1 MHPRRRAIC
10 LTIAALAGSASAQ
23 VDLRAV
29 PQPEQFD
36 RIRSSLGVRSLHV
49 ESPFA
54 KSSPARVLDLA
65 PGKPATEAEIVT
77 LTSRVIVK
85 ADNATIANL
94 RAQGLAATGAS
105 AGYTIIDTPS
115 VRAAIRLAD
124 QLAANA
130 AVTHA
135 TVEARQ
141 TFGPR
146 TPLNDEFLDLAWHLL
161 NTIQVGND
169 INAEAAWK
177 LGYTGAGINIGII
190 DQGVWSFH
198 PDLSAQR
205 NNDAG
210 QLGSSS
216 FHGTAVAGVACAIGN
231 NEEGAAGLAY
241 GSTHSQLFYS
251 PQGDPAVNAAAFEHR
266 NDLNDIK
273 NNSWG
278 PSDTGNL
285 WDIAQL
291 EYDALKDSVMT
302 GRDGKGVIHTWA
314 AGNGGTN
321 DRVEYDP
328 FAASPYTISIGSIG
342 NNALRSNYSER
353 GSSLFAVTYSD
364 GNGRNIF
371 TTSNSSSAPYT
382 SNFGGTSSACPLASG
397 ALALCLEANPK
408 LTWRDAQHLVVDTA
422 KPVDTEDNDWT
433 TNGAGHDINHNYGFG
448 QLDAALMVQAAKTWQ
463 PVAPLVELDAGLTE
477 PNAPIP
483 DNDLAGIQFDFEVTN
498 NIIIEHV
505 ALDVVA
511 TGTYIGD
518 LVITLTSPD
527 GTESLLHVNRNYSAD
542 DMDHTF
548 YSVRHWDE
556 STAGTWTVSI
566 ADAAAQDT
574 HTLNSLSLRFMGTD
588 IDCPADQ
595 DGDFLLTVLDL
606 DAWIDN
612 YTKGDIRAD
621 MNNNGSLE
629 PADFTAWIAAFNEGC
644 DL

>member
-1 MHPRRRAIC
+1 MHPRRRALC
-10 LTIAALAGSASAQ
+10 LILAAFAGTASAQ

-29 PQPEQFD
+29 PEPEQFD
-36 RIRSSLGVRSLHV
+36 RIRSSLGVRSLHI

-54 KSSPARVLDLA
+54 KSSPARILDLA
-65 PGKPATEAEIVT
+65 PGKPATEPVIVT

-85 ADNATIANL
+85 ANNATITNL
-94 RAQGLAATGAS
+94 RDQGYTIANAP
-105 AGYTIIDTPS
+105 AGYTIIVTPS
-115 VRAAIRLAD
+115 VRAAARLAD
-124 QLAANA
+124 QLAINA
-130 AVTHA
+130 SVSSAS
-135 TVEARQ
+135 VEARQ
-141 TFGPR
+141 SFGPR
-146 TPLNDEFLDLAWHLL
+146 TPLNDEFFDLAWHLH
-161 NTIQVGND
+161 NTDQVGND
-169 INAEAAWK
+169 INAEAAWN
-177 LGYTGAGINIGII
+177 LGYTGAGVNIGII

-205 NNDAG
+205 NNTAG
-210 QLGSSS
+210 QSGSSS

-231 NEEGAAGLAY
+231 NEEGAAGLAH

-266 NDLNDIK
+266 NDLNHIK

-278 PSDTGNL
+278 PNDTGHL

-291 EYDALKDSVMT
+291 EYDALKDSVIT
-302 GRDGKGVIHTWA
+302 GRDGKGVIHAWA
-314 AGNGGTN
+314 AGNGGAN

-328 FAASPYTISIGSIG
+328 FAASPYTISIGAIG
-342 NNALRSNYSER
+342 NNALRSSYSER

-382 SNFGGTSSACPLASG
+382 SNFGGTSSACPLAAG
-397 ALALCLEANPK
+397 ALALCLEANPE
-408 LTWRDAQHLVVDTA
+408 LTWRDAQHLVVNSA

-448 QLDAALMVQAAKTWQ
+448 QLDAALMVQAAETWQ
-463 PVAPLVELDAGLTE
+463 PVAPLTEFDAGFLE
-477 PNAPIP
+477 PNAAIP
-483 DNDLAGIQFDFEVTN
+483 DNDPAGIQFDFEIAHNMV
-498 NIIIEHV
+498 IEHV

-518 LVITLTSPD
+518 LIITLTSPD

-556 STAGTWTVSI
+556 RTAGTWTVSI

-574 HTLNSLSLRFMGTD
+574 HTLSRLALRFMGTD
-588 IDCPADQ
+588 IACPADQ
-595 DGDFLLTVLDL
+595 DGDFLLTTLDL

-612 YTKGDIRAD
+612 YTKGDIKAD
-621 MNNNGSLE
+621 MNSNGTLE
-629 PADFTAWIAAFNEGC
+629 PADFTAWIRAFNEGC